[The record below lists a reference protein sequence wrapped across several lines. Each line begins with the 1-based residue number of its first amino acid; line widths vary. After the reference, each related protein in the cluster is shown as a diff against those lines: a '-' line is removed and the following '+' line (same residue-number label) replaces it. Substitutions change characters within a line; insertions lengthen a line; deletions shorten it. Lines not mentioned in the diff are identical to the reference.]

1 MNKTVTLK
9 NNNKQW
15 YLIDATN
22 QNLGRLSTK
31 IASILIGKDQIQ
43 YTPYLINNTYVII
56 TNAKFITVTGQ
67 KKHQKIYKRHSGRPG
82 GLKSETFKEL
92 QKRLPYKI
100 IEKSVKGMLPKGIA
114 GRKLFSKLKVYEG
127 NNHLHSAQ
135 KPTII
140 SIN

>member
-1 MNKTVTLK
+1 MNKTVALK
-9 NNNKQW
+9 HNNKQW

-31 IASILIGKDQIQ
+31 IASILIGKDQIK

-56 TNAKFITVTGQ
+56 INAKFITITGQ
-67 KKHQKIYKRHSGRPG
+67 KQYQKIYKRHSGQPG
-82 GLKSETFKEL
+82 GLKSERFKEL

-100 IEKSVKGMLPKGIA
+100 IEKSVKGMLPKGVV

-127 NNHLHSAQ
+127 NNHPYSAQ
-135 KPTII
+135 KPKII